1 VGPIPSDIK
10 AFLYANI
17 DSVDQLEILRL
28 VVGEP
33 QTEHSA
39 LSLAQE
45 LQLPLQAVE
54 MHVNA
59 LAARG
64 LLGVT
69 NQQPLTCKHG
79 PQSKE
84 LEEGVRELVTTYLER
99 PVSLIKMV
107 YEKPKEEFRSFADA
121 FRLKKEK

>member
-10 AFLYANI
+10 EFLFANI

-28 VVGEP
+28 VVGDP
-33 QTEHSA
+33 QKEHSA
-39 LSLAQE
+39 LSLGQE

-54 MHVNA
+54 SHVAA

-64 LLGVT
+64 LLTVT

-79 PQSKE
+79 PQSKHLHE
-84 LEEGVRELVTTYLER
+84 RVNALIATYLER
-99 PVSLIKMV
+99 PVSLIKLV